1 MKSNKKL
8 VEIDEDNLMTI
19 TYKFLKN
26 DKNIKLFGIEFV
38 KNNKNICKIY
48 YEEKEYELQEKFD
61 IKNINLKK
69 LKNDTI
75 EIKLLGIKNIT
86 NLSSMF
92 SGCTSLL
99 FMDNLDKIPINEI
112 NSLNNLFYNCS
123 SLISLPNISKW
134 KIDNINNISSMFN
147 GCFSLKSLPDISE
160 WNTSNIKEINSI
172 FRDCSSLKSLPDISQ
187 WKIKEIADMSN
198 LFFNCCSLESLP
210 DISKWNLKHTNDIS
224 GLFYR
229 CSSLKKLP
237 DISKWDTGNISDM
250 SSLFSGCTSL
260 ISLPDISEWN
270 TFNVTNMGEMFN
282 KCKSLISLPDIS
294 KWETNNL
301 ENISNMFHECISLKY
316 CPESLNWETG
326 NVTNMSYMFYNCSSL
341 TSIPDIS
348 NWNIKNVIDM
358 SYMFCGCSSLEII
371 PDISKWDTTN
381 VQNDSCMFD
390 EEILSK
396 NMKVINIKKNI
407 ESEKNNYFNKIKS
420 NEYKEEFENII
431 NFINKISRSMKSD
444 DILKFEEKFRDYINI
459 NEIKPLNKIK
469 DLIKEYNQNVENKKD
484 NNLLIDENIFI
495 NQILIETND
504 LFGCHLYYFIY
515 KMFEICDILNN
526 KNQYIKIKEALI
538 NTNQYFDKEF
548 LDLKNKFKFEKDE
561 IKIKKLEEFKN
572 KYISLLNEKENEFKN
587 FEKKMNSE
595 FKIELINFD
604 NKLLNFEKYENNF
617 IEYKSIFPLIY
628 FYKTYIEENKLNF
641 FIFKQNNNKNESLK
655 DLSYF
660 NEYDKFLKKKD
671 EKNKKK
677 RYIELIGYDIN
688 EIINLFNK
696 FKKDIKEKYN
706 SYLLIINKNDIENK
720 KINYLNKIKNNE
732 YKEGY
737 ENILKNINNISM
749 SMTSYEISQLIEK
762 IKDYININENKPL
775 NKIKDLIKEYNKSF
789 ENIKDKKLLIDE
801 NIFIN
806 KILTETN
813 DLIGCHIYYFI
824 YKMFEI
830 CDILN
835 NKNLYLKIKE
845 DLINTNQYFDKKFID
860 LINNIKIEKD
870 EIKIKKLEEFKNKY
884 ISLLNE
890 KENEFKNFEK
900 KMNSEFKIELINFDN
915 KLLKFEKYENNF
927 LEYKNIF
934 PLVYFYKSYI
944 EENKLNYFI
953 FKKNN
958 NKNESKKDLFYFKE
972 YDVFQKKKDEKN
984 KKKRYLEL
992 IGYNINEIIILL
1004 NKFKKDIKE
1013 KCDSK
1018 KIIKKKVTYNSDFCF
1033 IPQIDIKFNDVTEIN
1048 QELIDNLIDKL
1059 NQNFKGKDIKIVEM
1073 KKGSLDIAIAL
1084 NYLIQDKFKK
1094 INLKNISIDK
1104 FLSALNDTLG
1114 IETGNIKNILQEN
1127 LIISQNRKQMKPDF
1141 LNINVLDLTAEEN
1154 KNKLSNCIKEHFSKN
1169 NIKNNIFEISKNITP
1184 EDIKSFYN
1192 NLFKETK
1199 EQQDNLCDI
1208 ILNNEFQE
1216 YLVEFEKDF
1225 ENSLKNS
1232 IFEYNTKFIA
1242 YNYNH
1247 DENYISEKLRC
1258 NNIKTKFLFHGTS
1271 SWAISRIL
1279 SDNFKHANTHFFGI
1293 GTYFTDLLDYSWFY
1307 AFDSPTSNDFGK
1319 FRNVGKIP
1327 KINDSFSII
1336 VSEIFFDQT
1345 KFEQVYN
1352 MDKINEEVQKNG
1364 IRYACV
1370 DHSGQPINK
1379 SSLQNYNGFI
1389 GTEYVITEK
1398 NQILPLLSIT
1408 LERSEFL
1415 IIWRDNNFNPS
1426 NPNNYSNFKEMLD
1439 FNNRIKKYAAFN
1451 LKSKIYYFEESN
1463 EALFFIKRKKYNKI
1477 ILISNGNN
1485 NGFEFINNARKII
1498 GNNTI
1503 SLITC
1508 FQAENYLNDIKATE
1522 NILLNSNY
1530 FESIKEFLNYSVNKN
1545 LNALKNLQKNIED
1558 KMRELDPSFYFREI
1572 NNNAFEYPYFKK
1584 GGNFS
1589 SIKFD

>member
-1 MKSNKKL
+1 
-8 VEIDEDNLMTI
+8 
-19 TYKFLKN
+19 
-26 DKNIKLFGIEFV
+26 
-38 KNNKNICKIY
+38 
-48 YEEKEYELQEKFD
+48 
-61 IKNINLKK
+61 
-69 LKNDTI
+69 
-75 EIKLLGIKNIT
+75 
-86 NLSSMF
+86 
-92 SGCTSLL
+92 
-99 FMDNLDKIPINEI
+99 
-112 NSLNNLFYNCS
+112 
-123 SLISLPNISKW
+123 
-134 KIDNINNISSMFN
+134 
-147 GCFSLKSLPDISE
+147 
-160 WNTSNIKEINSI
+160 
-172 FRDCSSLKSLPDISQ
+172 
-187 WKIKEIADMSN
+187 
-198 LFFNCCSLESLP
+198 
-210 DISKWNLKHTNDIS
+210 
-224 GLFYR
+224 
-229 CSSLKKLP
+229 
-237 DISKWDTGNISDM
+237 
-250 SSLFSGCTSL
+250 
-260 ISLPDISEWN
+260 
-270 TFNVTNMGEMFN
+270 
-282 KCKSLISLPDIS
+282 
-294 KWETNNL
+294 
-301 ENISNMFHECISLKY
+301 
-316 CPESLNWETG
+316 
-326 NVTNMSYMFYNCSSL
+326 
-341 TSIPDIS
+341 
-348 NWNIKNVIDM
+348 
-358 SYMFCGCSSLEII
+358 
-371 PDISKWDTTN
+371 
-381 VQNDSCMFD
+381 
-390 EEILSK
+390 
-396 NMKVINIKKNI
+396 
-407 ESEKNNYFNKIKS
+407 
-420 NEYKEEFENII
+420 
-431 NFINKISRSMKSD
+431 
-444 DILKFEEKFRDYINI
+444 
-459 NEIKPLNKIK
+459 
-469 DLIKEYNQNVENKKD
+469 
-484 NNLLIDENIFI
+484 
-495 NQILIETND
+495 
-504 LFGCHLYYFIY
+504 
-515 KMFEICDILNN
+515 
-526 KNQYIKIKEALI
+526 
-538 NTNQYFDKEF
+538 
-548 LDLKNKFKFEKDE
+548 
-561 IKIKKLEEFKN
+561 
-572 KYISLLNEKENEFKN
+572 
-587 FEKKMNSE
+587 MNSE

-604 NKLLNFEKYENNF
+604 NKLLN
-617 IEYKSIFPLIY
+617 
-628 FYKTYIEENKLNF
+628 
-641 FIFKQNNNKNESLK
+641 
-655 DLSYF
+655 
-660 NEYDKFLKKKD
+660 
-671 EKNKKK
+671 
-677 RYIELIGYDIN
+677 
-688 EIINLFNK
+688 
-696 FKKDIKEKYN
+696 
-706 SYLLIINKNDIENK
+706 
-720 KINYLNKIKNNE
+720 
-732 YKEGY
+732 
-737 ENILKNINNISM
+737 
-749 SMTSYEISQLIEK
+749 
-762 IKDYININENKPL
+762 
-775 NKIKDLIKEYNKSF
+775 
-789 ENIKDKKLLIDE
+789 
-801 NIFIN
+801 
-806 KILTETN
+806 
-813 DLIGCHIYYFI
+813 
-824 YKMFEI
+824 
-830 CDILN
+830 
-835 NKNLYLKIKE
+835 
-845 DLINTNQYFDKKFID
+845 
-860 LINNIKIEKD
+860 
-870 EIKIKKLEEFKNKY
+870 
-884 ISLLNE
+884 
-890 KENEFKNFEK
+890 
-900 KMNSEFKIELINFDN
+900 
-915 KLLKFEKYENNF
+915 FEKYENNF